1 MGLCLYCVLIY
12 FSKIIIILIRDRMS
26 NEELKEEV
34 DEYLNSVTDCLTEHT
49 FMQDYHNVYG
59 IDVDLDSIAQ
69 ISPDMYPLPLSAT

>member
-1 MGLCLYCVLIY
+1 
-12 FSKIIIILIRDRMS
+12 MS

-69 ISPDMYPLPLSAT
+69 ISPDMYPLPLSATWDPVEEPKRHEFEILG